1 VKRHSA
7 DTVLLFSGLD
17 PSGAAGVSADIET
30 INQFGITPLPIITT
44 LTVQNTQNVTFLEA
58 TNNSLIQ
65 AQFKS
70 IKEDIDFKVVKIGLL
85 GSSSQIKTIAKLL
98 INRSGL
104 FIVLDPII
112 VSSSDNELSTD
123 SMIEAMRNDLIPLCS
138 LLTPNLS
145 ELSSLAPGLNE
156 QSAVASLKCPW
167 VLVTTSDSSEVEI
180 EHRLYHHSNLVSK
193 FTYKKLPGNY
203 HGSGCTLSSA
213 ISALIATDVSVEDS
227 CRRAL
232 DYTYQ
237 TLLNAK
243 KLGKMQ
249 YHPNR
254 TYPKPL

>member
-1 VKRHSA
+1 MKRHSA

-98 INRSGL
+98 INRTDL

-123 SMIEAMRNDLIPLCS
+123 SMIEVMRNDLIPLCS

-180 EHRLYHHSNLVSK
+180 EHRLYHYSNLVSK

-227 CRRAL
+227 CRSAL

-254 TYPKPL
+254 TNPKPL

>member
-1 VKRHSA
+1 MKRHSA

-30 INQFGITPLPIITT
+30 INQFGITPLPIVTT

-98 INRSGL
+98 INRSDL
-104 FIVLDPII
+104 YIVLDPIV
-112 VSSSDNELSTD
+112 VSSSDIELSTD
-123 SMIEAMRNDLIPLCS
+123 SMIEAMKNDLIPLCS

-145 ELSSLAPGLNE
+145 ELSFLAPGLNE

-193 FTYKKLPGNY
+193 FSYKKLLGNY

>member
-1 VKRHSA
+1 MKRHSA

-98 INRSGL
+98 INRSDL
-104 FIVLDPII
+104 YIVLDPII
-112 VSSSDNELSTD
+112 VSSSDIELSTD
-123 SMIEAMRNDLIPLCS
+123 SMIEAMKNDLIPLCS

-213 ISALIATDVSVEDS
+213 ISALIASDMSAEDS

>member
-98 INRSGL
+98 INRPDL

-193 FTYKKLPGNY
+193 FCYKKLPGNY

-227 CRRAL
+227 CRSAL

>member
-1 VKRHSA
+1 MKRHSA

-85 GSSSQIKTIAKLL
+85 GSSSQIKAIAKLL
-98 INRSGL
+98 INRPDL

-145 ELSSLAPGLNE
+145 ELSSLVPDLNE

-213 ISALIATDVSVEDS
+213 ISALIATDVSVEDA

>member
-98 INRSGL
+98 INRPDLS
-104 FIVLDPII
+104 IVLDPI
-112 VSSSDNELSTD
+112 
-123 SMIEAMRNDLIPLCS
+123 
-138 LLTPNLS
+138 
-145 ELSSLAPGLNE
+145 
-156 QSAVASLKCPW
+156 
-167 VLVTTSDSSEVEI
+167 
-180 EHRLYHHSNLVSK
+180 
-193 FTYKKLPGNY
+193 
-203 HGSGCTLSSA
+203 
-213 ISALIATDVSVEDS
+213 
-227 CRRAL
+227 
-232 DYTYQ
+232 
-237 TLLNAK
+237 
-243 KLGKMQ
+243 
-249 YHPNR
+249 
-254 TYPKPL
+254 

>member
-1 VKRHSA
+1 MKRHSA

-98 INRSGL
+98 INRTGL

>member
-1 VKRHSA
+1 MKRHSA

-98 INRSGL
+98 INRPGL

-123 SMIEAMRNDLIPLCS
+123 SMIEAMKNDLIPLCS

-145 ELSSLAPGLNE
+145 ELSCLAPGLNE